1 MSKVKKKN
9 KMGKSAVTRTVMGI
23 LLAILIVYAL
33 ALILSMLW
41 GFMTSLKSPQEFTDL
56 DFRNVMGLPYGSKK
70 EPNTFGEGFSL
81 FDNYANIFKGLQ
93 YTREEIFY
101 RGGTEV
107 VHRAQEVT
115 LLGMLGNTLLY
126 TLGGALIYALM
137 PAFTAYLCAKY
148 DEFKLSGILYVV
160 YIFMMCMPI
169 VGSQPAELTFLR
181 NIGIYDTIWGNYIQK
196 MTGSG
201 MYFFVYFA
209 YFKGVSNTYREAAE
223 LDGAS
228 QFTIMVRIYAPLAIK
243 MIATV
248 FLIQFVTLWNDYQ
261 TPLLYLPTH
270 PTLAFGV
277 YWLANLNTVP
287 GSVGEEMRKLG
298 FNETPVKIA
307 GYMMLAIPITVFFI
321 IFKDKLMGDV
331 SLGGIKE

>member
-1 MSKVKKKN
+1 MAKMKKN
-9 KMGKSAVTRTVMGI
+9 NKLGKSAVTRTVMI
-23 LLAILIVYAL
+23 VLCVFLIIYTL
-33 ALILSMLW
+33 SLFFSLIW
-41 GFMTSLKSPQEFTDL
+41 GLMTSFKSPYEFSDL
-56 DFRNVMGLPYGSKK
+56 DYRNVIGFPYGPNK
-70 EPNTFGEGFSL
+70 EPNTFGEGFGL
-81 FDNYANIFKGLQ
+81 FDNYLNVFRGLK
-93 YTREEIFY
+93 YTRVEVFLQ
-101 RGGTEV
+101 GGVEKQHV
-107 VHRAQEVT
+107 ANKVT
-115 LLGMLGNTLLY
+115 LLGMFGNTLLY
-126 TLGGALIYALM
+126 TIGGALIYALM

-148 DEFKLSGILYVV
+148 DEFKLSTILYFI

-228 QFTIMVRIYAPLAIK
+228 QLTIMIRIYAPLAIK
-243 MIATV
+243 MILTV
-248 FLIQFVTLWNDYQ
+248 FLIQFVSLWNDYQ

-277 YWLANLNTVP
+277 FGLANKNTVP
-287 GSVGEEMRKLG
+287 GMVGEGTLT
-298 FNETPVKIA
+298 FNETPVRIS
-307 GYMMLAIPITVFFI
+307 GYMMLAVPITVFFI